1 VNSLYQKGK
10 HNLAMITMIVLFSIL
25 LASINPK
32 SPPFKL
38 DSAFAQLSGQAS
50 INGGNDTSALT
61 PPLLPSDQGLE
72 GIEMA
77 ANQTLGPSSTNDSI
91 LYSNPNLG
99 FSLEFPS
106 DWQKEESLTFV
117 SPQGGIGNRAP
128 EVISITTEVLPTP
141 DYSLDRY
148 TEAALGQV
156 ESFQDF
162 RLLNS
167 SSTSLAGLPAHMIV
181 YSFTDEENQT
191 PLQNLQA
198 WTIKDGM
205 AYIITYGGIIE
216 EFDSS
221 LPTLQSVLD
230 TIRLEESLEDSTN
243 SPLIPNYGFPFVED
257 QQDLILPS
265 SSAASAMDFDM
276 FMNSFGNSI
285 FNGSSIFGGLA
296 TSMVNGVKVSGI
308 GLDNNGSRLSVTLSG
323 IPPEVLGGNNTA
335 SMTNETIVMTN
346 AESSNS
352 VSVIAMR
359 IPINMADILS
369 LAAASSSEDMG
380 SNMMTG
386 DNGFNQSSIFPSDS
400 FNPFSLLSDLQIGSS
415 SITNA
420 DWSVPQTVTMD
431 LVGGNKNQEQKQPY
445 SNYTSAADFV
455 LVSVIPYTGLDS

>member
-1 VNSLYQKGK
+1 
-10 HNLAMITMIVLFSIL
+10 MITMIVLFSTL
-25 LASINPK
+25 LASINPE
-32 SPPFKL
+32 SPPLKL
-38 DSAFAQLSGQAS
+38 HSAFAQLSGQAS

-61 PPLLPSDQGLE
+61 PPLLPSDQRLE

-148 TEAALGQV
+148 SEAALGQV

-162 RLLNS
+162 KLLNS

-181 YSFTDEENQT
+181 YSFTDEGNQT

-221 LPTLQSVLD
+221 LPALQSVLD
-230 TIRLEESLEDSTN
+230 TIRLEESFEDNTN
-243 SPLIPNYGFPFVED
+243 SPLIPNYGFPFAED
-257 QQDLILPS
+257 QQDLTLPS
-265 SSAASAMDFDM
+265 SSSASAMDFDM

-285 FNGSSIFGGLA
+285 LNGSSIFGGLA

-323 IPPEVLGGNNTA
+323 IPREVLGGNNT
-335 SMTNETIVMTN
+335 TNGNTTEMTN
-346 AESSNS
+346 AESSDS

-386 DNGFNQSSIFPSDS
+386 DRGFNQSSIFPSDS

-420 DWSVPQTVTMD
+420 EWSVPQTVTMD
-431 LVGGNKNQEQKQPY
+431 LVGGNNNQEQKQPY
-445 SNYTSAADFV
+445 SNNTSAADFV